1 MSKYSVGF
9 TWQFDQSDPSGHSG
23 AETADENDTAADQ
36 WIAGVC
42 VQVHP
47 SQQYAFVEESEKD
60 PSARRADQFYAHAS
74 IPRFGM
80 LREGEPIEFKLRQS
94 TVKEDK
100 LEIGALR
107 AAAAP
112 PR

>member
-1 MSKYSVGF
+1 MGF
-9 TWQFDQSDPSGHSG
+9 TWQFNQSDPSGYSG
-23 AETADENDTAADQ
+23 AETAADQ

-60 PSARRADQFYAHAS
+60 SGARRADQSYVHAS

-80 LREGEPIEFKLRQS
+80 LRESEPIEFKLRQS
-94 TVKEDK
+94 TVKEGR

-107 AAAAP
+107 AAAAVP
-112 PR
+112 